1 LKESG
6 KKAYELN
13 NLKGGMNE
21 MHLELNKLD
30 KGMYLV
36 NVFTASERQT
46 IRLVI
51 H

>member
-1 LKESG
+1 MFQ
-6 KKAYELN
+6 LN
-13 NLKGGMNE
+13 NLKGGTNE
-21 MHLELNKLD
+21 RPLELSNLD

-36 NVFTASERQT
+36 NVFTTSERQT

>member
-1 LKESG
+1 MP
-6 KKAYELN
+6 KKAFEVN
-13 NLKGGMNE
+13 NLNGGTNE
-21 MHLELNKLD
+21 MPLELNRLD